1 MHGEYLRLHDMFI
14 KLQRDSQWFYHGTLL
29 HDGCLNGKGG
39 AWPNI
44 LECLLK
50 KNSQLPSNHRQLWPI
65 DRSIDVD

>member
-44 LECLLK
+44 LECL
-50 KNSQLPSNHRQLWPI
+50 
-65 DRSIDVD
+65 